1 MKRMLL
7 VLVVVALL
15 VGCERKPEDLEVWR
29 TAEGGYE
36 KITEWAKSGE
46 ESLAVRARAV
56 QILIEEQQISQLQPL
71 FESITDAQVK
81 KQLVEAAMKTVETL
95 WATQDQPRMTDEIKE
110 KGGQIAVGESKAVL
124 AKDAAFFL
132 HPHAE
137 GATKERIEAIL
148 AEWMSEDQDLR
159 TQLGS
164 TTVGQLLPMSGEA
177 GMKSMIKWLEE
188 TTKPATVQDNVF
200 RHVEDQ
206 AIRGELAKVLVKR
219 AEAAHPNVEGE
230 LEIALLKNDHPNIV
244 PYLEKAIKDAAVPAK
259 TKDGY
264 MDAVVRAQGEKSTA
278 FFSDMVSTQTGLL
291 RWVAAQRLIEV
302 RGKAGI
308 LVAANALP
316 LDAQSYAGEDLQKE
330 SEIFCNFVSTEM
342 KELGVTTISDVLTR
356 GLESDRWPARLISLR
371 CIEISKASDLKGA
384 VEAMKADKT
393 SLAWGGGTTTLG
405 KLATEVAAGL

>member
-137 GATKERIEAIL
+137 GAAKDRIEAIL

-219 AEAAHPNVEGE
+219 AEAVHPNVEGE

-316 LDAQSYAGEDLQKE
+316 LDTQSYAGEDLQKE

-356 GLESDRWPARLISLR
+356 GLESERWPARLVSLR

-393 SLAWGGGTTTLG
+393 SLAWGEGTTTLG

>member
-1 MKRMLL
+1 MKRILL

-29 TAEGGYE
+29 NAEGGYE
-36 KITEWAKSGE
+36 KITDWAKSGDE
-46 ESLAVRARAV
+46 PMAVRTRAV
-56 QILIEEQQISQLQPL
+56 QILIEEQQISRLQPL
-71 FESITDAQVK
+71 LESITDPK
-81 KQLVEAAMKTVETL
+81 IKSQLVEAAMKTVETL
-95 WATQDQPRMTDEIKE
+95 WATQDQPRLTDAIKE
-110 KGGQIAVGESKAVL
+110 QGGQVAVGESKTVI

-137 GATKERIEAIL
+137 GATKTRIEAIL

-164 TTVGQLLPMSGEA
+164 TTVGQLLPTAGEA
-177 GMKSMIKWLEE
+177 GMKSMIAWLEE

-219 AEAAHPNVEGE
+219 ADAAHPNIEGE

-244 PYLEKAIKDAAVPAK
+244 PYLEKAIKDDAVSAK

-278 FFSDMVSTQTGLL
+278 FFSDMVSTQKGLL
-291 RWVAAQRLIEV
+291 RWVAAQRLIEI

-316 LDAQSYAGEDLQKE
+316 LDAQAFAGEDLQKE
-330 SEIFCNFVSTEM
+330 TEIFCNFVSTEM
-342 KELGVTTISDVLTR
+342 KELGVSTISDVLTR
-356 GLESDRWPARLISLR
+356 GLESERWPARLLSLR
-371 CIEISKASDLKGA
+371 CVETSKATDLKRV
-384 VEAMKADKT
+384 VEGLTADKT
-393 SLAWGGGTTTLG
+393 SIAWGEGTTTLG